1 MIDSRSPG
9 AVRPSTKDNETNEA
23 NNKVLK
29 KDRRSFVRFRYKQ
42 GRLCILLVI
51 DTRIW

>member
-1 MIDSRSPG
+1 MVDSRSPG

-29 KDRRSFVRFRYKQ
+29 KDRRSFVRVRYK
-42 GRLCILLVI
+42 
-51 DTRIW
+51 